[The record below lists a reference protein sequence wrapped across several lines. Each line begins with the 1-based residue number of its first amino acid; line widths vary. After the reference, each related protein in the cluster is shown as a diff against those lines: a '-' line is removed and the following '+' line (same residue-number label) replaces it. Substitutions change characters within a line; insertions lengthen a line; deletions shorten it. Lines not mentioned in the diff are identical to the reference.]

1 MVRKEVNATLTT
13 SELGRLL
20 GVTPKTITGL
30 ARRKIIEK
38 DAKRGAWLL
47 QPSVRSYCEHL
58 RAEAAKRGRQTAE
71 ARAKLREAIADLA
84 ITRAAKTRGEL
95 VEADAIKKLWNGKLR
110 AFGKRILAIPHR
122 VQYLSARQ
130 TVVLTQE
137 LREALNELADDA
149 A

>member
-1 MVRKEVNATLTT
+1 MAATALGQELLRT
-13 SELGRLL
+13 S
-20 GVTPKTITGL
+20 KS
-30 ARRKIIEK
+30 
-38 DAKRGAWLL
+38 RGG
-47 QPSVRSYCEHL
+47 QT
-58 RAEAAKRGRQTAE
+58 RAADRE